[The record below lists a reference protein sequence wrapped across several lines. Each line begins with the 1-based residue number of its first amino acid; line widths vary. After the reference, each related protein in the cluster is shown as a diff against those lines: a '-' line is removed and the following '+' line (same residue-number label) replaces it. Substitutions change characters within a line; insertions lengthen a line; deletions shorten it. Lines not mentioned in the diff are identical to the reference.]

1 MFLIRILRFIL
12 FGFLLTLI
20 ARTALAFVS
29 GLSGGRS
36 DRRRLCSKCRGTGW
50 IAIEGATHRAC
61 DCGVLPDETRGR
73 IVEPPK
79 R

>member
-1 MFLIRILRFIL
+1 MFLFRILQFIL

-20 ARTALAFVS
+20 ARTALAFIS
-29 GLSGGRS
+29 GLTSGGRG
-36 DRRRLCSKCRGTGW
+36 RGRLCSKCRGTGW

-61 DCGVLPDETRGR
+61 DCGILPDETGGR
-73 IVEPPK
+73 IVNPSK